1 MVACSIVVVQ
11 GGLFLFEAL
20 VVWVMLLP
28 LFVLVLVV
36 VLDELLASLLSSLGN
51 WVSLKEYFG
60 YLVLGFVGNFK
71 NLSLSLPAW
80 RLVGMLLASL
90 AA

>member
-1 MVACSIVVVQ
+1 MVVQ

-60 YLVLGFVGNFK
+60 YLG
-71 NLSLSLPAW
+71 
-80 RLVGMLLASL
+80 
-90 AA
+90 